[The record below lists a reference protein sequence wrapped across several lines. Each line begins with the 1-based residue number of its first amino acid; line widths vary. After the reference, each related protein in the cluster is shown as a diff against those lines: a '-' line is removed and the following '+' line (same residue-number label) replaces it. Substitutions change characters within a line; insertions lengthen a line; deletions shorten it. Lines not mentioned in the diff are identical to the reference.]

1 MTKKLIY
8 LVGLTLLVA
17 GCNSAGTSTPVPITI
32 KAPTQPS
39 ETARP
44 TITPTLTSTATKAP
58 TSTITPTATITPSP
72 ALIAG
77 AAPTMA
83 PTWVYLVRH
92 GDQEKPQVVLTFD
105 LGANPWQEADFDFD
119 ILEALI
125 EYDAPATFF
134 VTGMWMEAYP
144 EVTREMALNPL
155 FDFGNHSYTHPNFPD
170 LETEEISEEILKTN
184 DLLYQLTG
192 ETTQFFRFP
201 GGMFDDHS
209 IGMVA
214 YHGML
219 TVHWDVVT
227 SDPLPDNDADNIVRI
242 VMERVKNGSIIIMHG
257 NGRGVHTAE
266 ALPEMIKQLRAA
278 GYELVTLSELLAP

>member
-1 MTKKLIY
+1 MKNLIFLGMITLL
-8 LVGLTLLVA
+8 LVG
-17 GCNSAGTSTPVPITI
+17 CNQPTSVTPVPATAI
-32 KAPTQPS
+32 PTVPS

-44 TITPTLTSTATKAP
+44 TITPSLTSTSTKTP

-72 ALIAG
+72 TLIAG

-105 LGANPWQEADFDFD
+105 LGANPWQEADFDFE
-119 ILEALI
+119 IFEALI

-144 EVTREMALNPL
+144 EVTRQMALNPL

-170 LETEEISEEILKTN
+170 LETEEISAEILKTN

-201 GGMFDDHS
+201 GGVFDDHS

-227 SDPLPDNDADNIVRI
+227 SDPLPDNDAENIVRI